1 MPPKAIFFLFCIIC
15 VSCQDPKP
23 KPYDSSKANTP
34 QATNYFP
41 NDTTALWVT
50 DGQKE
55 SDTVL
60 IICQGGP
67 SDSLGIIA
75 KGKTPYRYIPNYNS
89 YNIAYLHQAQT
100 YDPAIFSKDF
110 TLREAEK
117 AIEHTAEKLHR
128 ATVYFKNRDKTVVV
142 IGNSFGA
149 YIIPKTLTDFPALAD
164 RYVVLAGRLTDPDPI
179 VKQHV
184 KGYNGEYLEDGLTY
198 VPEDEHADLS
208 EYSASE
214 IQAYRAKQL
223 LKAAIGQVDY
233 TQTLSDKDLSK
244 WTYFY
249 ATNDT
254 HVGRLTEAEI
264 AFLESHGARVY
275 PTSDGH
281 YEVLY
286 RFIDRLD
293 DGSIRLLP

>member
-1 MPPKAIFFLFCIIC
+1 MPLKAIFFLFCIIC
-15 VSCQDPKP
+15 FSCQGPKP
-23 KPYDSSKANTP
+23 KTSSNSEAQIPSTH
-34 QATNYFP
+34 NYFP
-41 NDTTALWVT
+41 TDTTALWVT
-50 DGQKE
+50 DGRKE
-55 SDTVL
+55 SDTTL

-75 KGKTPYRYIPNYNS
+75 KGKTPYRYIPKYNS

-100 YDPAIFSKDF
+100 YDPAIFSKNL
-110 TLREAEK
+110 TLQEAEK
-117 AIEHTAEKLHR
+117 AIEHTAEMLHR

-149 YIIPKTLTDFPALAD
+149 YIIPRTLTHFPALAD
-164 RYVVLAGRLTDPDPI
+164 RYVVLAGRLTDPEPI
-179 VKQHV
+179 VKQHL
-184 KGYNGEYLEDGLTY
+184 KGFNGEYHEDGLTY

-214 IQAYRAKQL
+214 IQAYSAKQL

-233 TQTLSDKDLSK
+233 TQSLSGKDLSK

-254 HVGRLTEAEI
+254 HVGRLSEAEI
-264 AFLESHGARVY
+264 AFLKFHGAQVY
-275 PTSDGH
+275 QTSDGH

-293 DGSIRLLP
+293 DGSIKLLP

>member
-1 MPPKAIFFLFCIIC
+1 MPPKALFILLCIIC
-15 VSCQDPKP
+15 FSCQQPKP
-23 KPYDSSKANTP
+23 KTSNNSK
-34 QATNYFP
+34 TNITDTYFP
-41 NDTTALWVT
+41 TDTTALWVT
-50 DGQKE
+50 HGQKE

-75 KGKTPYRYIPNYNS
+75 KGKTPYRYIPGYGN

-100 YDPAIFSKDF
+100 YDPAIFSKDL
-110 TLREAEK
+110 TLWEAEK
-117 AIEHTAEKLHR
+117 AIEHTAEMLHR

-149 YIIPKTLTDFPALAD
+149 YIIPRTLTHFPALAD

-184 KGYNGEYLEDGLTY
+184 KGFNGEYHEDGSTY
-198 VPEDEHADLS
+198 VPEDEQADLS

-214 IQAYRAKQL
+214 IQTYSAKQL
-223 LKAAIGQVDY
+223 LKAAIGQIDY

-244 WTYFY
+244 WIYFY

-254 HVGRLTEAEI
+254 HVGRLSEAEI
-264 AFLESHGARVY
+264 VFLETHGAQVY

-281 YEVLY
+281 NEVLY
-286 RFIDRLD
+286 RFIDRLE
-293 DGSIRLLP
+293 DGSIHLLP